1 MSQVHFEVFKRQGAR
16 GGWTLHEV
24 VSGRELALEIATGLM
39 VGEQATGVKVVKE
52 TYNNETGDY
61 LTLKIF
67 EDGHNQM
74 KVEPAAED
82 APSALPCFKPDDL
95 YSYHARSTITRLLGD
110 FLSRQKLTV
119 TELIHRADA
128 LEKLEATGTLYQH
141 AIQKIAVA
149 QATSTS
155 MPVQQIVKS
164 LNELVTSALHRVYRD
179 ARKDYF
185 PKTAPGNFGALATK
199 LAEAGDGKYV
209 FNGAIARH
217 LSDAKGWDEKLARL
231 LSLMGEAPSGEKPR
245 ALVLACV
252 DSIVAEV
259 LGGSA
264 ALHELMGAKEN
275 LGDALLAL
283 VQLFIGKRSST
294 GERNGV
300 EMLAERFAKDE
311 LPEARTAIANR
322 ILAELKS
329 IKRLSHGSIVEELQL
344 LRRVANTLVLAQGK
358 YLAHED
364 IIAAFTLRSRRLIT
378 HEIISEHLDG
388 AATPDEKVERLLA
401 VEENIIGQ
409 ENKRNLGAFV
419 VPIVTSA
426 AFETRFLQG
435 KTTPMSRLAKLVEL
449 QGRVRRSAFQ
459 DIQRRDIGEVLDR
472 LACQIEAH
480 AKLFDN
486 IEARSPTHVDKAIAV
501 LRLFTSNLLTEGKMS
516 DRGRDVIL
524 GCLSQPGFLTGY
536 IAQLPIDADGARPNA
551 QTAMADLTATL
562 KKAGITAETGLRNI
576 AA

>member
-1 MSQVHFEVFKRQGAR
+1 M
-16 GGWTLHEV
+16 
-24 VSGRELALEIATGLM
+24 
-39 VGEQATGVKVVKE
+39 
-52 TYNNETGDY
+52 
-61 LTLKIF
+61 
-67 EDGHNQM
+67 
-74 KVEPAAED
+74 
-82 APSALPCFKPDDL
+82 
-95 YSYHARSTITRLLGD
+95 
-110 FLSRQKLTV
+110 

-128 LEKLEATGTLYQH
+128 LEKLEATGTTYQH

-149 QATSTS
+149 QASSTS

-164 LNELVTSALHRVYRD
+164 LNELVTTAIHRVYRD
-179 ARKDYF
+179 GRRGYF
-185 PKTAPGNFGALATK
+185 PETAAGHFGALAKK
-199 LAEAGDGKYV
+199 LADGGDGKYV
-209 FNGAIARH
+209 LNGAIALH
-217 LSDAKGWDEKLARL
+217 LADATGWDDKLARL
-231 LSLMGEAPSGEKPR
+231 LSLMGEVPGDEKPR
-245 ALVLACV
+245 ALLLASV

-283 VQLFIGKRSST
+283 VQLFIGKR
-294 GERNGV
+294 GAAADRNGV

-329 IKRLSHGSIVEELQL
+329 VKRLSHSSIMEELKL

-364 IIAAFTLRSRRLIT
+364 ILAAFTLRSRRLIT
-378 HEIISEHLDG
+378 NEAINEHLDG
-388 AATPDEKVERLLA
+388 AATPDEKVERLLM

-435 KTTPMSRLAKLVEL
+435 KTSPMSRLARLAEL

-472 LACQIEAH
+472 LSCQIEAH
-480 AKLFDN
+480 ARLFDN
-486 IEARSPTHVDKAIAV
+486 IDAKSPTPADKAIAI
-501 LRLFTSNLLTEGKMS
+501 LKLFTGNLLTEGKMS
-516 DRGRDVIL
+516 DRGRGIIL
-524 GCLSQPGFLTGY
+524 ECLGKPGFLTGY
-536 IAQLPIDADGARPNA
+536 TAHLPPTAEGARPDA
-551 QTAMADLTATL
+551 ECAMTNLTEHL
-562 KKAGITAETGLRNI
+562 KKAGITPETGLRSI